1 MPSMHLL
8 FGLAILGFS
17 LLLFNL
23 DDVKTELALND
34 VADLSGLQRERGLL
48 ELRHH
53 LSVTKPSQVATFL
66 FASWIA
72 RRLFCERGEIFS
84 GTCTLEDLFSLR
96 ARLFVIQFRMLGDV
110 RADFRVTRLGRRNQS
125 LLSIGR
131 RQQSR
136 LLKHDLKLDV
146 ALLVEARGD
155 TLAIAVTICRI
166 LSSNLLHLLIWNLL
180 TSHHWIAGLRI
191 CDELLKSLFLA
202 RFFEEGINVSVGR
215 RCSGWL

>member
-53 LSVTKPSQVATFL
+53 LSVTKPTQVATFL

-72 RRLFCERGEIFS
+72 RKLFCERGEIFS

-136 LLKHDLKLDV
+136 LLKHDLQLNI
-146 ALLVEARGD
+146 ALLIETRGN
-155 TLAIAVTICRI
+155 TLALAEKDCRQ
-166 LSSNLLHLLIWNLL
+166 LSSNFLHLLIWNLL

-191 CDELLKSLFLA
+191 GDELLKSFLLTGL
-202 RFFEEGINVSVGR
+202 FEEGINVSIGR
-215 RCSGWL
+215 RCGRWL